1 MVRSKLDPTHIA
13 QLTYDENSEA
23 MKVKMTDSEMSI
35 ELDAND
41 GDSVRTEPTKLTAS
55 AIDCTADDN
64 GTDVIPAL
72 DCQNMREVHVSVDG
86 SGEAQIY
93 VSPNDSGNFFYYIG
107 NNLGGVHQICA
118 RRIKVVSVD
127 VIGNVHLVGR
137 S

>member
-55 AIDCTADDN
+55 AIDCTVADN

-127 VIGNVHLVGR
+127 VVGNVHLVGR